1 MKDFTLCLIL
11 FLSTAVS
18 AEPGKSAASESLRA
32 PARAEEQAALN
43 PEHKAG
49 GDETLGKATQF
60 RKEIL
65 LKINEIIAEVE
76 NNYPSAISKYTPA
89 DMEKTVKSLVLS
101 LNSGIEYLGAEEA
114 ASVQDEV
121 KKDSAPC
128 PAIIISSQKIL
139 YARIDEFNPANFAK
153 FMDDCESTARLANRP
168 VGLII
173 DIRDCKGYDYES
185 CIRSLALFCP
195 PEKVPRTEDIEIP
208 KRTLNIPVI
217 MLVGNKTRGTAEI
230 FARLMLENGQC
241 LVLGSGTAGYPFFKK
256 KTVLKSGS
264 CLLIPSVP
272 KFLSHIPAAQVVPT
286 VNIAAYPQIAYEK
299 LSATAGS
306 EDSDKCLQRAID
318 LLISLD
324 ALHRDQKSRTNE
336 KPKSK

>member
-1 MKDFTLCLIL
+1 MKNFTLYLIL

-18 AEPGKSAASESLRA
+18 AEPGKTSATE
-32 PARAEEQAALN
+32 PAQSPSRAEEQVIPSL
-43 PEHKAG
+43 EHKTG
-49 GDETLGKATQF
+49 GDELLLKASPF

-65 LKINEIIAEVE
+65 RKINEIIAEVE
-76 NNYPSAISKYTPA
+76 NNYPSAIGKYTSA
-89 DMEKTVKSLVLS
+89 DLEKTVKSLVSS
-101 LNSGIEYLGAEEA
+101 LNSGIEYLSAEEA
-114 ASVQDEV
+114 ASAQGEV
-121 KKDSAPC
+121 KKDSTPC
-128 PAIIISSQKIL
+128 PAIIIASQKVL

-153 FMDDCESTARLANRP
+153 FKDDCESTAKLANKP

-173 DIRDCKGYDYES
+173 DIRDCQGYDYES
-185 CIRSLALFCP
+185 CIRSLSLFCP

-208 KRTLNIPVI
+208 KRTLSIPVI
-217 MLVGNKTRGTAEI
+217 MLVGNKTKGAAEI
-230 FARLMLENGQC
+230 FAKLMLENGQC
-241 LVLGSGTAGYPFFKK
+241 LVLGAATAGNPFFKEK
-256 KTVLKSGS
+256 IVLKSGN

-286 VNIAAYPQIAYEK
+286 INIAPYPQVDYEK
-299 LSATAGS
+299 LSAATGS

-324 ALHRDQKSRTNE
+324 ALHKDQKSRANE